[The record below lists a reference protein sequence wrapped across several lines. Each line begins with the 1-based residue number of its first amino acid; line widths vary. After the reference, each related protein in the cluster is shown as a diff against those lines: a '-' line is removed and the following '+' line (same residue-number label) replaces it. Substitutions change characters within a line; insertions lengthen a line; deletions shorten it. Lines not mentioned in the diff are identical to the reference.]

1 MLFAYG
7 VDTGHLKYSATDEPA
22 VLVTVTDDLGI
33 MVPASAIGPA
43 AYMDIPLQNISKIII
58 ETPGN
63 ESQRIAKRKST
74 TNALRLHMSELSNHT
89 FYLNASE
96 YSSGVILL
104 TLQTPEDA
112 IDLRNW
118 ILEAQV
124 RPRISHSQPLDV
136 SQGAIENLETIAS
149 AAEAH
154 STFSRGDTGVH
165 APEHETSAT
174 QDIRAVIVGSAPL
187 DQEVVPDSVPQ
198 AGMDATV
205 STRISSGSSVIAVS
219 AFEEQTGGQ
228 SKGFML
234 SFGKSVQHSS
244 GAPAC
249 SRQFDDFPEHGLTS
263 SAQWAKSLKLVDNA
277 PELQVDI
284 SESTVLK
291 TKSVAKGAD
300 IGVDTVNTEK
310 PIRPAAAVER
320 YVYRAFLLY
329 CL

>member
-7 VDTGHLKYSATDEPA
+7 VDTGHLKCSATDEPA
-22 VLVTVTDDLGI
+22 ILVTVTNDLGI
-33 MVPASAIGPA
+33 IVPASPTCPA
-43 AYMDIPLQNISKIII
+43 TYMDIPLQNISNIVI

-63 ESQRIAKRKST
+63 ESQRTARRKST

-96 YSSGVILL
+96 YSSAVILL
-104 TLQTPEDA
+104 TLQTAEDA

-136 SQGAIENLETIAS
+136 SQGAIENLEAIAS

-154 STFSRGDTGVH
+154 STVSSGDTGVH

-174 QDIRAVIVGSAPL
+174 QDIGAVIGDSAPL
-187 DQEVVPDSVPQ
+187 DQEVVPDSIPQ

-205 STRISSGSSVIAVS
+205 GTRISSGTSVIAVS

-228 SKGFML
+228 SKGFMS

-244 GAPAC
+244 AAPAC
-249 SRQFDDFPEHGLTS
+249 SRQFDDFSEHGLTS

-277 PELQVDI
+277 PELQVDK
-284 SESTVLK
+284 SEAAAPRK
-291 TKSVAKGAD
+291 KGGAKGAE

-310 PIRPAAAVER
+310 PIRPAAAVEQ
-320 YVYRAFLLY
+320 YVYRAFFLY
-329 CL
+329 RL